1 MNHGVDIPVD
11 FFTCDVA
18 PQRLFTH
25 LSADAMR
32 DFNSIQNVQE
42 LPKGTVL
49 FSEGQTPVAVIML
62 NTGSARLSICSSR
75 GEHLTLRKAKPGE
88 VLGLSANVSGKA
100 HEVTA
105 EVTVPSQVVFI
116 RRKDFVHFLKEHSDA
131 CMQVV
136 QLLSNDV
143 HAAYDR
149 VRAIGMARARHV
161 RN

>member
-1 MNHGVDIPVD
+1 MNQGADIPVS

-25 LSADAMR
+25 LSAEATR
-32 DFNSIQNVQE
+32 DFSAIQAVQE
-42 LPKGTVL
+42 LPKGAVL
-49 FSEGQTPVAVIML
+49 FSEGQAPAAVVML
-62 NTGSARLSICSSR
+62 QSGGARLSVCSSR
-75 GEHLTLRKAKPGE
+75 GEKLTLRTAKMGE
-88 VLGLSANVSGKA
+88 VLGLSANVSGKP

-105 EVTVPSQVVFI
+105 ETTVPSQIVFI
-116 RRKDFVHFLKEHSDA
+116 KRKDFLRFLKDHSDA

-136 QLLSNDV
+136 QMLSNDV

>member
-1 MNHGVDIPVD
+1 MNHGDDIPVS
-11 FFTCDVA
+11 FFTFDIA

-25 LSADAMR
+25 LSAEAAR
-32 DFNSIQNVQE
+32 DFSAIQSVQE
-42 LPKGTVL
+42 LPKGALL
-49 FSEGQTPVAVIML
+49 FAEGQTPAAVIML
-62 NTGSARLSICSSR
+62 HSGGARLSVCSSR
-75 GEHLTLRKAKPGE
+75 GEKLTLRMARVGE
-88 VLGLSANVSGKA
+88 VLGLSANVSGKP

-105 EVTVPSQVVFI
+105 ETTVPSQVIFI
-116 RRKDFVHFLKEHSDA
+116 KRKDFVRFLKEHSDA

-136 QLLSNDV
+136 QMLSNDV

>member
-1 MNHGVDIPVD
+1 MVHGLDIPVS

-18 PQRLFTH
+18 PQRLFAH
-25 LSADAMR
+25 LSAEAAR
-32 DFNSIQNVQE
+32 VFESIQNVQE
-42 LPKGTVL
+42 IPRGTVL
-49 FSEGQTPVAVIML
+49 FREGQVPAAVIL
-62 NTGSARLSICSSR
+62 LQTGTARLSICSSR
-75 GEHLTLRKAKPGE
+75 GERLTLRTARPGE

-105 EVTVPSQVVFI
+105 ETTVPSQVVFI
-116 RRKDFVHFLKEHSDA
+116 KRKDFVRFLKDHSDA

>member
-1 MNHGVDIPVD
+1 MNHGVDIPVN

-18 PQRLFTH
+18 PQRLFAH
-25 LSADAMR
+25 LSAEAAK
-32 DFNSIQNVQE
+32 DFSAIQNVQE
-42 LPKGTVL
+42 LPKGAVL
-49 FSEGQTPVAVIML
+49 FTEGEAPAAVVL
-62 NTGSARLSICSSR
+62 LQSGSARLSICSSR
-75 GEHLTLRKAKPGE
+75 GERLTLRMAKAGE

-105 EVTVPSQVVFI
+105 EVTVPSHVVFI
-116 RRKDFVHFLKEHSDA
+116 KRKDFVRFLKDHSDA

>member
-1 MNHGVDIPVD
+1 MNNGGDIPVS

-18 PQRLFTH
+18 PQRLFAH
-25 LSADAMR
+25 LSADAAR
-32 DFNSIQNVQE
+32 DYLAIQSVQE
-42 LPKGTVL
+42 VPKGTLL
-49 FSEGQTPVAVIML
+49 FSEGQLPNAVVML
-62 NTGSARLSICSSR
+62 HSGGARLSVCSSR
-75 GEHLTLRKAKPGE
+75 GEKLTLRMAKMGE
-88 VLGLSANVSGKA
+88 VLGLSANVSGKP

-105 EVTVPSQVVFI
+105 ETTVPSQIIFI
-116 RRKDFVHFLKEHSDA
+116 KRKDFLRFLKEHSDA

-136 QLLSNDV
+136 QMLSNDV

>member
-1 MNHGVDIPVD
+1 MNPAEIPVS

-25 LSADAMR
+25 LSPDAMR
-32 DFNSIQNVQE
+32 DFTAIQNLQE
-42 LPKGTVL
+42 VPRGTLL
-49 FSEGQTPVAVIML
+49 FSEGHAPQAVVL
-62 NTGSARLSICSSR
+62 LQSGAARLSICSSR
-75 GEHLTLRKAKPGE
+75 GERLTLRVARPGE
-88 VLGLSANVSGKA
+88 VLGLSANVSGKS

-105 EVTVPSQVVFI
+105 ETTVPSQVVFI
-116 RRKDFVHFLKEHSDA
+116 KRKDFVRFLKDHSDA

>member
-1 MNHGVDIPVD
+1 MNHGVDIPVN

-18 PQRLFTH
+18 PQRLFMH
-25 LSADAMR
+25 LSAEAAR
-32 DFNSIQNVQE
+32 DFNAIQNLQE
-42 LPKGTVL
+42 LPRGTVL
-49 FSEGQTPVAVIML
+49 FGEGQTPMAVIL
-62 NTGSARLSICSSR
+62 LQTGAARLSICSSR
-75 GEHLTLRKAKPGE
+75 GERLTLRTAKAGE

-105 EVTVPSQVVFI
+105 ETTTPSQVVFI
-116 RRKDFVHFLKEHSDA
+116 KRKDFIRFLRDHSDA

>member
-1 MNHGVDIPVD
+1 MSPGTDIPVN

-18 PQRLFTH
+18 PQRLFSH
-25 LSADAMR
+25 LSADAAR
-32 DFNSIQNVQE
+32 DFSAIQTVEQ
-42 LPKGTVL
+42 LPKGAVL
-49 FSEGQTPVAVIML
+49 FSEGQTPNAVVVL
-62 NTGSARLSICSSR
+62 QSGGARLSVCSSR
-75 GEHLTLRKAKPGE
+75 GEKLTLRMAKMGE
-88 VLGLSANVSGKA
+88 VLGLSANVSGKP

-105 EVTVPSQVVFI
+105 ETTVPSQIVFI
-116 RRKDFVHFLKEHSDA
+116 KRKDFVRFLKEHSDA

>member
-1 MNHGVDIPVD
+1 MNHGVDIPAN

-25 LSADAMR
+25 LSGDAAR
-32 DFNSIQNVQE
+32 DFDAIQNVQE

-49 FSEGQTPVAVIML
+49 FSEGQAPMAVIL
-62 NTGSARLSICSSR
+62 LQSGAARLSICSSR
-75 GEHLTLRKAKPGE
+75 GERLTLRMAKPGE
-88 VLGLSANVSGKA
+88 VLGLSANVSGKP

-105 EVTVPSQVVFI
+105 EITVPSQVVFI
-116 RRKDFVHFLKEHSDA
+116 KRKDFVRFLRDHSDA

-136 QLLSNDV
+136 QVLSNDV

>member
-1 MNHGVDIPVD
+1 MNHGTDIAAG

-18 PQRLFTH
+18 PPRLFTH
-25 LSADAMR
+25 LSGEAAR
-32 DFNSIQNVQE
+32 DFAAIQNLQE
-42 LPKGTVL
+42 VPRGAVL
-49 FSEGQTPVAVIML
+49 FSEGQEPSAIMML
-62 NTGSARLSICSSR
+62 QSGSARLSVCSSR
-75 GEHLTLRKAKPGE
+75 GEKLTLRMAKPGE
-88 VLGLSANVSGKA
+88 LLGLSANVSGKA

-105 EVTVPSQVVFI
+105 ETTMPSQIVFI
-116 RRKDFVHFLKEHSDA
+116 KRKDFLRFLKEHSDA

-136 QLLSNDV
+136 QMLSNDV